1 MTNAAA
7 GQGRILER
15 VQMPKTPYIS
25 PDATGSVMGINKG
38 RLADIAG
45 LHRNTFRNPKSVGVQ
60 NGLREIIRI
69 VTIAE
74 SLCGDTDKALFWFN
88 NEQLALLR
96 FGDRRFGRVG
106 EIECGI
112 ANRIEPAPG
121 YGSAFA

>member
-7 GQGRILER
+7 AQGRILER
-15 VQMPKTPYIS
+15 VQMPRTPYIS

-88 NEQLALLR
+88 NEPLSDYGNKTPAELCAQGQQGAVLAFL
-96 FGDRRFGRVG
+96 G
-106 EIECGI
+106 EIEHG
-112 ANRIEPAPG
+112 ANG
-121 YGSAFA
+121 